1 MKRILVIVSMLTTLV
16 SFSTAQRSDY
26 KVVFDLTSKDT
37 LNQQSLLHEMTLIK
51 EGNPDA
57 KVEAVIYGQG
67 LGLITKDASSQ
78 SAEIQRLVSM
88 KDVSIKVCALAMKR
102 QNVDASQLLP
112 GVQIVP
118 DGIYEIIV
126 KQRDGWGYIKVA
138 R

>member
-1 MKRILVIVSMLTTLV
+1 MKKIIVMVSMLTSLAC
-16 SFSTAQRSDY
+16 FSTAQNKDY

-37 LNQQSLLHEMTLIK
+37 LNQQSLLREMSLIK

-57 KVEAVIYGQG
+57 KLEAVIYGQG
-67 LGLITKDASSQ
+67 LALITKEVSSQ
-78 SAEIQRLVSM
+78 SAEIQRLLSM

-102 QNVDASQLLP
+102 QKVDASQLLP

-118 DGIYEIIV
+118 DGIYEIIS

-138 R
+138 H

>member
-67 LGLITKDASSQ
+67 LGLITKEASSQ

>member
-1 MKRILVIVSMLTTLV
+1 MKKIMVMVSILTSLAC
-16 SFSTAQRSDY
+16 FSTAQNKDY

-37 LNQQSLLHEMTLIK
+37 LNQQSLLHEMNLIK

-57 KVEAVIYGQG
+57 QLEAVIYGQG

-78 SAEIQRLVSM
+78 SAQIQSLLAM

-102 QNVDASQLLP
+102 QKVDASQLLP

-118 DGIYEIIV
+118 DGIYEIIS

-138 R
+138 H

>member
-1 MKRILVIVSMLTTLV
+1 MLTTLV

-78 SAEIQRLVSM
+78 STEIQRLVSM

-118 DGIYEIIV
+118 DGIYEIIS

>member
-1 MKRILVIVSMLTTLV
+1 MLTTLV

-67 LGLITKDASSQ
+67 LGLITKEASSQ

>member
-118 DGIYEIIV
+118 DGIYEIIS

>member
-1 MKRILVIVSMLTTLV
+1 MLTTLV

-118 DGIYEIIV
+118 DGIYEIIS

>member
-1 MKRILVIVSMLTTLV
+1 MKRIFLIVSMLTILA
-16 SFSTAQRSDY
+16 SFSTAQSSNY

-37 LNQQSLLHEMTLIK
+37 LNQQSLLHEMSLIK

-78 SAEIQRLVSM
+78 SAQIQKLLSM

-102 QNVDASQLLP
+102 QNVDASQLLL

-118 DGIYEIIV
+118 DGIYEIIS

>member
-1 MKRILVIVSMLTTLV
+1 MKKIMVMVSILTSLAC
-16 SFSTAQRSDY
+16 FSTAQNKDY

-37 LNQQSLLHEMTLIK
+37 LNQQSLLHEMNLIK

-57 KVEAVIYGQG
+57 QLEAVIYGQG

-78 SAEIQRLVSM
+78 SAQIQRLLAM

-102 QNVDASQLLP
+102 QKVDASQLLP

-118 DGIYEIIV
+118 DGIYEIIS

-138 R
+138 H

>member
-1 MKRILVIVSMLTTLV
+1 MKKIILMVSMLTLLAC
-16 SFSTAQRSDY
+16 FSTAQNKDY

-37 LNQQSLLHEMTLIK
+37 LNQQSLLREMNLIK

-57 KVEAVIYGQG
+57 KLEAVIYGQG

-78 SAEIQRLVSM
+78 PAEIQRLLSM

-102 QNVDASQLLP
+102 QKVDASQLLP

-118 DGIYEIIV
+118 DGIYEIIS

-138 R
+138 H